1 MALVRLSIVAVLVFV
16 CGSMAR
22 AQAAPEP
29 AEGPPA
35 KINWVTGPAKVQLGT
50 IAEMQLPAGYRFAD
64 AGDTAK
70 LMEAMQNPVSGS
82 EIGTVIPPEGKS
94 ESASDAD
101 DWFVVFSFDEIG
113 YVKDDEKANI
123 DDKAA
128 EKILTS
134 IREGNERGNVERAKR
149 GWAPLHIKGW
159 AQKPFY
165 DDVTKNLTWSILA
178 NSEGSDVANYDG
190 RILGRKGVIQ
200 ATMVADPSRVQAI
213 VPAYRNLVKNIS
225 FVSGHRYS
233 EFRSGDKIAQYGL
246 VGLITGGTAVA
257 VAKGWKGIAKLG
269 AFILIGIAA
278 VAKKVWGM
286 ITGQRQQA

>member
-1 MALVRLSIVAVLVFV
+1 MTTAVQPVETLPEIKTGLMKALVYHGPGKRAWEEKPIPTLRDATDAIVRITTSTI
-16 CGSMAR
+16 CG
-22 AQAAPEP
+22 
-29 AEGPPA
+29 
-35 KINWVTGPAKVQLGT
+35 T
-50 IAEMQLPAGYRFAD
+50 D
-64 AGDTAK
+64 
-70 LMEAMQNPVSGS
+70 
-82 EIGTVIPPEGKS
+82 
-94 ESASDAD
+94 
-101 DWFVVFSFDEIG
+101 
-113 YVKDDEKANI
+113 
-123 DDKAA
+123 
-128 EKILTS
+128 
-134 IREGNERGNVERAKR
+134 
-149 GWAPLHIKGW
+149 LHILKG
-159 AQKPFY
+159 
-165 DDVTKNLTWSILA
+165 DVPTVT
-178 NSEGSDVANYDG
+178 DG